1 MVPVKGGR
9 SMIIDV
15 HAHISSPKVM
25 DILTDHPVL
34 GTFIKK
40 NDAGGYILGPR
51 PMEPMVY
58 DLEPRLDSLKAR
70 GVDIQVIGPFNPVLN
85 WTGGAPDVEFARFIN
100 ADIADIAAQSD
111 GLLWGA
117 ATIAFGEPDRAADEL
132 RRTLGEYGFK
142 SIHVGIS
149 AGERTLDD
157 PVFEPVWAVAEEL
170 GQFIFMHPAFD
181 QHFRR
186 CEDYELE
193 TVITYP
199 TETSI
204 AVSRMIFAGIFERHP
219 GLMLCLAH
227 GGGTLAWL
235 GARLDRAFW
244 APQYERNE
252 TQHEHLKRWPSECIQ
267 QQLYL
272 DTCVFGTHQLDFL
285 LDFVGPERIMFGT
298 DFPFEIADS
307 EGERALSWLDQ
318 QQADVCAKILGD
330 NAWAILDA
338 ARSD

>member
-1 MVPVKGGR
+1 M
-9 SMIIDV
+9 MIIDV

-25 DILTDHPVL
+25 DVLTEHPVL

-40 NDAGGYILGPR
+40 SDAGGYILGPR

-58 DLEPRLDSLKAR
+58 DLEPRLESLKAR
-70 GVDIQVIGPFNPVLN
+70 DVDIQIIGPFNPVLH
-85 WTGGAPDVEFARFIN
+85 WAGGAPDVEFARFVN
-100 ADIADIAAQSD
+100 ADIADIVARGED
-111 GLLWGA
+111 RLWGA
-117 ATIAFGEPDRAADEL
+117 ATIAFGEPDKAADEL

-142 SIHVGIS
+142 SIHIGIS

-157 PVFEPVWAVAEEL
+157 PVFEPVWALAEEL
-170 GQFIFMHPAFD
+170 GQFVFMHPALD

-186 CEDYELE
+186 CQDYELE

-199 TETSI
+199 TETGI

-219 GLMLCLAH
+219 GLKLCLAH

-244 APQYERNE
+244 SPEYERNE
-252 TQHEHLKRWPSECIQ
+252 DQHKHLKRWPSECIQ

-272 DTCVFGTHQLDFL
+272 DTCVFGTHQLGFL
-285 LDFVGPERIMFGT
+285 LDFMGPDRIMFGT

-307 EGERALSWLDQ
+307 EGERALLWLDKLDP
-318 QQADVCAKILGD
+318 DVRAKILGD
-330 NAWAILDA
+330 NAWAILED
-338 ARSD
+338 ARSG